1 MEEKVT
7 VNDLQCREILLQVKW
22 VMASFL
28 CYDNSDVIAT
38 LIITNF
44 HLYLI
49 QLLWQ
54 FFQIFVYDD
63 VVYAQTWEVFTLKN
77 CIETS
82 STACSSACTE
92 YIGTDNK
99 TWSTFVSLVA
109 FVQQFLIETFNNRE
123 MHYLAIL

>member
-1 MEEKVT
+1 M
-7 VNDLQCREILLQVKW
+7 NDLQCREILLQVKW

-54 FFQIFVYDD
+54 LFQIFVFDD
-63 VVYAQTWEVFTLKN
+63 AVYAQTWEVFTLKN
-77 CIETS
+77 CVETS
-82 STACSSACTE
+82 
-92 YIGTDNK
+92 
-99 TWSTFVSLVA
+99 
-109 FVQQFLIETFNNRE
+109 
-123 MHYLAIL
+123 

>member
-1 MEEKVT
+1 MEEKAT

-28 CYDNSDVIAT
+28 CYDNSDVNAT
-38 LIITNF
+38 LIITHF

-63 VVYAQTWEVFTLKN
+63 AVYAQTWEVFTLKN

-82 STACSSACTE
+82 
-92 YIGTDNK
+92 
-99 TWSTFVSLVA
+99 
-109 FVQQFLIETFNNRE
+109 
-123 MHYLAIL
+123 